1 MKKRPDNTDAQNKN
15 MVVTAVFFLAGLAS
29 LNFIGDSL
37 TNHILG
43 IVFIIA
49 ATYGVVSISKKTKFL
64 F

>member
-1 MKKRPDNTDAQNKN
+1 MKKRSQSLDAQNKN
-15 MVVTAVFFLAGLAS
+15 MVVTAVFFLAGFAA

-49 ATYGVVSISKKTKFL
+49 GTWGVVSISKKTKFL